1 MTRKSEREL
10 ESAVTDLEPHSNDAP
25 GFRYV
30 VAFEGADGDLYETP
44 RRETPAD
51 LEAPPTVVFGPP
63 EP

>member
-30 VAFEGADGDLYETP
+30 VAFEGRRRPVRDAASRDAGRP
-44 RRETPAD
+44 RS
-51 LEAPPTVVFGPP
+51 APNRRFRAP